1 MFITVITDCSCSNA
15 YGRQSTRISTL
26 FGVTPT
32 FVGTSSDLDA
42 PSHIEASGQIIDML
56 DAADGS
62 EGIILANVAPRGTK
76 LKWANGTPF
85 GYFDYAGVRV
95 FSTVDGQVLSLAK
108 KLGLISSFELFDIP
122 TVMNYLANQ
131 DIVSEERAQSIIH
144 TQFRSFNFLPR
155 VAHWLQ
161 NGIEIPSEK
170 YDLDKIPKI
179 DPVIWYYDN
188 FGNYKTTLLKE
199 DLMIENGK
207 VKTKFG
213 ELNFCEKLT
222 DVPNGE
228 PALTIG
234 SSGLGDQ
241 RFVEIVVQKGR
252 ATDYF
257 KAKIGDAV
265 L

>member
-1 MFITVITDCSCSNA
+1 MFISVITDCNCTNA

-42 PSHIEASGQIIDML
+42 PSHIEAAGHIIDLL
-56 DAADGS
+56 DAADGF

-76 LKWANGTPF
+76 SKWTNGTPF

-108 KLGLISSFELFDIP
+108 KLGLINSFQLFDIP
-122 TVMNYLANQ
+122 TVMHYLADQ
-131 DIVSEERAQSIIH
+131 GIVSDDRAQSIIS

-161 NGIEIPSEK
+161 NKIEIPSES
-170 YDLDKIPKI
+170 YDLDQIQDIK
-179 DPVIWYYDN
+179 PVIWYYDN
-188 FGNYKTTLLKE
+188 FGNYKTTLLKS
-199 DLMIENGK
+199 DLIIENGK

-213 ELNFCEKLT
+213 ELDFCEKLT
-222 DVPNGE
+222 DVPNGQ

>member
-15 YGRQSTRISTL
+15 YGRQSTRISNL
-26 FGVTPT
+26 FDTTPT
-32 FVGTSSDLDA
+32 FVGTSGDLDA
-42 PSHIEASGQIIDML
+42 PSNIEASGHIIDIL
-56 DAADGS
+56 DAADGG

-76 LKWANGTPF
+76 SKWPNGTPF

-108 KLGLISSFELFDIP
+108 KLGLISTFYLFDIP
-122 TVMNYLANQ
+122 TVMNYLADQ
-131 DIVSEERAQSIIH
+131 SIVSGERAQSIIH

-161 NGIEIPSEK
+161 NGIKIPSEP
-170 YDLDKIPKI
+170 YDIEKIAEI

-199 DLMIENGK
+199 DLIIENGK
-207 VKTKFG
+207 VKTKLG

-234 SSGLGDQ
+234 SSGLGEQ

-252 ATDYF
+252 ATEYF
-257 KAKIGDAV
+257 KAKIGDMI